1 MSAHHLDRRTLI
13 GASLAAIPSLAIS
26 RRAGA
31 QAPTVLRVGV
41 TAGPHAQIL
50 EAVKPVAARRGLDVR
65 IVEFSDYI
73 VPNASLAAG
82 ELELNSYQHKPF
94 LDQQNAD
101 RKYNLVDVGLT
112 VNFPIGVYSK
122 KHKRWD
128 EVPAG
133 AQIAIPNDP
142 TNGGRSLLLFQEK
155 GLIKLKDG
163 TGFRPTVADIIENTR
178 QFRFIELEAAQTAR
192 SLEDV
197 AAAVVNTNYALSAGL
212 DPTRDALLRED
223 PKGPYANLIAVRA
236 ADRDKPWVKTFVESY
251 QSPEVKAFVEK
262 TFQGSVLVAW

>member
-1 MSAHHLDRRTLI
+1 MSRTYDRRSVL
-13 GASLAAIPSLAIS
+13 GAGIAGLAALAAP
-26 RRAGA
+26 RLAFA
-31 QAPTVLRVGV
+31 QTPAKLRVGV

-50 EAVKPVAARRGLDVR
+50 EAVKPIAARRGLDLT

-73 VPNASLAAG
+73 IPNAALSAG

-101 RKYNLVDVGLT
+101 RKYGLVDVGLT

-122 KHKRWD
+122 KHKTWD

-142 TNGGRSLLLFQEK
+142 TNGGRALLLFQDK
-155 GLIKLKDG
+155 GLIKLKEG
-163 TGFRPTVADIIENTR
+163 TGFKPTVADITENAR
-178 QFRFIELEAAQTAR
+178 RYRFIELEAAQTAR
-192 SLEDV
+192 SLDDV
-197 AAAVVNTNYALSAGL
+197 AAATINTNYALSAGL
-212 DPTRDALLRED
+212 NPGRDAILREE

-236 ADRDKPWVKTFVESY
+236 ADRDKPWVKPFVESY
-251 QSPEVKAFVEK
+251 QSAEVKAFVDK
-262 TFQGSVLVAW
+262 TFQGAVLAAW